1 MTARTTKT
9 AASAKPTAAQI
20 AQAKKDVAAQRKLR
34 EGKAVPPQADA
45 ILSAEDSAADHATD
59 HASMF
64 GNLNFDF
71 RSFCESLG
79 IAIPSK
85 RRILVATVASI
96 IVGGCIGYFGGQ
108 LLGMLV
114 AGALVLTGSAFLSML
129 VYILGLCV
137 LAYGAFVAGRKVAQY
152 ILTSNVDTD
161 LSAVRNTLGSA
172 KDRVFGWF
180 KSEPKAVA
188 AAA

>member
-9 AASAKPTAAQI
+9 ASKPTAAQI

-34 EGKAVPPQADA
+34 EGKAVPPQAE
-45 ILSAEDSAADHATD
+45 AEAK
-59 HASMF
+59 SMF
-64 GNLNFDF
+64 DSMNFDM
-71 RSFCESLG
+71 RSFCGALG
-79 IAIPSK
+79 IELPSK
-85 RRILVATVASI
+85 RRVIVSLIASL

-129 VYILGLCV
+129 VYILGLC
-137 LAYGAFVAGRKVAQY
+137 LIAYAGFVAGRKVAQY